1 MSITAMRRWNRL
13 ADWSPWLF
21 VLAALFLTVGAAN
34 SGLAYLLEG
43 YAFDRWYGV
52 VLELGRLAALLGTA
66 GIAVEVADLNAR
78 LGKLGRGV
86 SSLAVVA
93 VSFLVALATLE
104 IAGILAD
111 PIGLI
116 GLLAYVLSVSAFL
129 VVGVGVLVAGGHSR
143 ALGALLLC
151 TVAALV
157 VVFFGRLFVPLNL
170 LAAIVP
176 GLQVL
181 LYLGIGYELRA
192 GSSAATRTASVSSAT
207 P

>member
-1 MSITAMRRWNRL
+1 MPITTMRQWNRL

-21 VLAALFLTVGAAN
+21 VLAALFLFVGAAN
-34 SGLAYLLEG
+34 SGLAYLLDG
-43 YAFDRWYGV
+43 YVFDRWYGL

-66 GIAVEVADLNAR
+66 GVTVEVVDRNAR
-78 LGKLGRGV
+78 LGNLGRGV

-93 VSFLVALATLE
+93 VSFLLALATLE
-104 IAGILAD
+104 VVGVLAD

-129 VVGVGVLVAGGHSR
+129 VGGVGVLLTGGHSR
-143 ALGALLLC
+143 SIGALLLS
-151 TVAALV
+151 TVAALL

-170 LAAIVP
+170 LAAVVP
-176 GLQVL
+176 GIQVL
-181 LYLGIGYELRA
+181 VYLGIGYELRA
-192 GSSAATRTASVSSAT
+192 GSSASTQSAPASSAT